1 MTKVLSEKDVRRAT
15 RDWLFRNGWGKN
27 YKEKETHEK
36 GVDIQVQNNKCS
48 RRFFIETKGES
59 KSKSARQVSE
69 VSFVYSL
76 GQIITRMKVVD
87 ARYAYNYGLALPE
100 SSAKIAIRRIPWQ
113 VARKL
118 VLYVFAVNRKKK
130 VKKYSWQDLKKAQ
143 KSKK

>member
-1 MTKVLSEKDVRRAT
+1 MAKVLSEKDVRRAM
-15 RDWLFRNGWGKN
+15 REWLFRNGWGRN
-27 YKEKETHEK
+27 YKEKEAQEK
-36 GVDIQVQNNKCS
+36 GVDIQVQNNKWAGY
-48 RRFFIETKGES
+48 FLIETKGES

-100 SSAKIAIRRIPWQ
+100 SSARIAIRRIPWQ

-118 VLYVFAVNRKKK
+118 ILYVFSVNRKGK
-130 VKKYSWQDLKKAQ
+130 VKKYSWQDLKKVQ
-143 KSKK
+143 KSRK